1 MMMDDLSSIVIFND
15 VFMFLEPD
23 DVLTG
28 NIDIEP
34 KM

>member
-1 MMMDDLSSIVIFND
+1 MMMDDLSSIVLFND
-15 VFMFLEPD
+15 VIMFLEPG